1 MKMIDQGGG
10 RREEGEEEE
19 EVGLQMMNIAAFQP
33 PLVGFC
39 CVETL
44 LLVSLS

>member
-1 MKMIDQGGG
+1 MKIIDQGGG
-10 RREEGEEEE
+10 RREEEEE

-39 CVETL
+39 CVETF
-44 LLVSLS
+44 LLVSLSC

>member
-1 MKMIDQGGG
+1 MKIIDQGGG
-10 RREEGEEEE
+10 RRE

-39 CVETL
+39 CIETF
-44 LLVSLS
+44 LLVSLSC